1 MTLAPIALLLLAAI
15 IASPTAP
22 ASAPAPPSPSA
33 SPCFRTLKFGGALY
47 LDADQAVPAGEVG
60 AQVGTTDPNP
70 AACGLPDRLNV
81 YRHAGHN
88 TSDEVLYY
96 VSPGQAELFRSGGQ
110 TGYPYQDL
118 IRWLVLALAIGI
130 LLFAALPA
138 LIAHL
143 RQSPIEVGGARGD
156 KGGNRIHN
164 RSRIR

>member
-1 MTLAPIALLLLAAI
+1 MTLAPIALLLLAATVTPSPSTP
-15 IASPTAP
+15 SPT
-22 ASAPAPPSPSA
+22 PSA

-47 LDADQAVPAGEVG
+47 LDADQAVPGGEVG
-60 AQVGTTDPNP
+60 PQVGTTDPNP
-70 AACGLPDRLNV
+70 AACGLPDRLSV

-138 LIAHL
+138 LIAHV
-143 RQSPIEVGGARGD
+143 RQPPIGAGESD
-156 KGGNRIHN
+156 DDN
-164 RSRIR
+164 